1 MGVIQKTHLTRTLIY
16 SSKPNQFTLSSWE
29 DLYQVL
35 NRKRQKPKSRRNRRK
50 RQESRQRRR
59 KRSKKPTKLQ
69 SKQRRTKE
77 IRSSSRRAEQEE
89 LERVRNLVI
98 HSTKRI

>member
-1 MGVIQKTHLTRTLIY
+1 MGKTHTTRTEIY
-16 SSKPNQFTLSSWE
+16 SYKLNQFTLSSWE
-29 DLYQVL
+29 DQCQAL
-35 NRKRQKPKSRRNRRK
+35 NRKRQKPKSRRNRKK

-89 LERVRNLVI
+89 LARISNPVI
-98 HSTKRI
+98 YSTQIS